1 MATLPMGGCVT
12 PVSIMRYVWD
22 PLGLHL
28 NPKDLNR
35 ARNGQ
40 FTKGRLRDLSEYH
53 AKCKGSIGASFEPKI
68 SKIGQEMAEL
78 WQNCQQEVA

>member
-1 MATLPMGGCVT
+1 MT

-35 ARNGQ
+35 ARNGKI
-40 FTKGRLRDLSEYH
+40 TNGRLRDSIEYH
-53 AKCKGSIGASFEPKI
+53 AECKGSIRASFEPKI

-78 WQNCQQEVA
+78 WPIYQREVA